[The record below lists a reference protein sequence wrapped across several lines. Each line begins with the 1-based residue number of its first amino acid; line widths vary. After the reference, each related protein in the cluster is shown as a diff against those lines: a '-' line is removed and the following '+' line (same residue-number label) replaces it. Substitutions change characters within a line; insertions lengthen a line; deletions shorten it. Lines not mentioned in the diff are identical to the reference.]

1 MNEYTIT
8 HTIHLF
14 IHCSH
19 SLSISFVPWRLPR
32 SWVPRVTLETCEAS
46 KAIEDEG
53 LASFLLGHTW
63 EIGSPGSMELPEDSG
78 CLEARW
84 IWGPNVYPRAS
95 YVNGGAH
102 CKMKMQD

>member
-53 LASFLLGHTW
+53 TQRTCQLSFGPHLGDRFPW
-63 EIGSPGSMELPEDSG
+63 EH
-78 CLEARW
+78 
-84 IWGPNVYPRAS
+84 
-95 YVNGGAH
+95 GAP
-102 CKMKMQD
+102 